1 MKRSLSTVMAAVL
14 ASVVLAGCAGQPG
27 VSVNV
32 NTEPEK
38 NAEAAETAD
47 ASKDTAEA
55 KEDTEAA
62 EPAAGD
68 KETINVLVGTMG
80 TYSPFSYYDENDN
93 LTGYDI
99 EVVRKIEEV
108 DPSVHFEFESGAWE
122 SLFPGLDSGKFQMLA
137 NQIASTEERR
147 EKYYLTDNTYFV
159 ATNQLVVRSDNDE
172 ITSFEDLVKTGGVL
186 GLTVGDN
193 HNEEAEIWNEE
204 HDADNQLN
212 IQYYNEDVTT
222 ILQDIDNGRIAATLN
237 DPAVAV
243 SKAEIQGLKV
253 KPVGKPVDQVPVHF
267 VFIKDDNG
275 AELLSRVDAALGK
288 LKESGELAKLSK
300 EWFDADYTEVRPE

>member
-1 MKRSLSTVMAAVL
+1 MKKKIITSALALLVVVTGIVGCTKTTTTIEEVTIKEEPTVVE
-14 ASVVLAGCAGQPG
+14 ASEVIAQ
-27 VSVNV
+27 
-32 NTEPEK
+32 
-38 NAEAAETAD
+38 
-47 ASKDTAEA
+47 
-55 KEDTEAA
+55 DTE
-62 EPAAGD
+62 

-80 TYSPFSYYDENDN
+80 TYSPFSYYDEDNN

-108 DPSVHFEFESGAWE
+108 DPSLHFEFESGAWE

-159 ATNQLVVRSDNDE
+159 ATNQLVVRSDNDT
-172 ITSFEDLVKTGGVL
+172 ITSFEDLVETGGIL

-193 HNEEAEIWNEE
+193 HNEEAEIWNDE
-204 HDADNQLN
+204 HDADHQLN

-243 SKAEIQGLKV
+243 SKAEIQGLQV
-253 KPVGKPVDQVPVHF
+253 KPVGSPVDQVPVHF
-267 VFIKDDNG
+267 VFFQDENG
-275 AELLSRVDAALGK
+275 KEISKRVDAALAQ
-288 LKESGELAKLSK
+288 LKESGELTELSK

>member
-1 MKRSLSTVMAAVL
+1 MAAVL
-14 ASVVLAGCAGQPG
+14 ASAVLAGCAGQPN

-32 NTEPEK
+32 NADSDKT
-38 NAEAAETAD
+38 AEAAET
-47 ASKDTAEA
+47 
-55 KEDTEAA
+55 TEAA
-62 EPAAGD
+62 EAKTETTETSEETEDKADAAGD

-80 TYSPFSYYDENDN
+80 TYSPFSYYDENEN

-147 EKYYLTDNTYFV
+147 EKYYLTENTYFV

-288 LKESGELAKLSK
+288 LKESGELAKLST